1 MNRSIKSLAVLV
13 VLFVLATSAA
23 QARVQVILKG
33 PEAVQDVAR
42 PLLQNELVSQHD
54 LVVYVTFTQRG
65 GEVALSIVCF
75 RVENF
80 AELQKLLASEDGKN
94 YLRWLKQNPAG
105 RIIYIGSS
113 LLSDAPSDVTAVLE
127 GHLTEIRKAD
137 R

>member
-1 MNRSIKSLAVLV
+1 MKSFAVLMA
-13 VLFVLATSAA
+13 LFVLAASAA

-33 PEAVQDVAR
+33 PEAIQDVAR
-42 PLLQNELVSQHD
+42 PLLQNELTSKHD

-65 GEVALSIVCF
+65 GVVALSVVCF
-75 RVENF
+75 KVENF
-80 AELQKLLASEDGKN
+80 AELQKLLAGEDGQN

-113 LLSDAPSDVTAVLE
+113 LLSDAPSDVNAVLE
-127 GHLTEIRKAD
+127 GHLAEIRKAD